1 MDALGL
7 DTALTCPDSYI
18 KGIIYSLCA
27 ELMIPFNVSPATF
40 PGAAM
45 ILQTAEDEKQSIRAV
60 QRRSRT
66 VTTDLGCFNSVQSY
80 GAGLQ

>member
-1 MDALGL
+1 
-7 DTALTCPDSYI
+7 
-18 KGIIYSLCA
+18 
-27 ELMIPFNVSPATF
+27 VSPATF